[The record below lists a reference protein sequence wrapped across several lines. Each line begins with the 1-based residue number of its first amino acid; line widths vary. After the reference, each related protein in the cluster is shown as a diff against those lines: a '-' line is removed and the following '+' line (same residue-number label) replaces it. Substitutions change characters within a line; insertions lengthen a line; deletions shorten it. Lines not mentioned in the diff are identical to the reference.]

1 MFGDGA
7 AKTWTILANYYDK
20 SQIRNYLAFG
30 IADMFKS
37 QGMCTST
44 HFVNLVVNNDFYGIY
59 LICEQIE
66 VADTRVEIDDSYD
79 DVDTGYLIELDE
91 RAPNE
96 GVLNRDFF
104 VLNDK
109 YYAIKSPDTEDDKF
123 TIEHVNFIKSYMAD
137 VMDLFG
143 EDLNWSL
150 LCDLI
155 DVKSF
160 AENYIIE
167 ELFHNSDVG
176 FSSFY
181 MYKEKNG
188 KLYAGPVWDFD
199 MSAGLYF
206 DTISDNFFDPE
217 KHYACNAN
225 KWYAGLMKYDEFKII
240 VAEILDEKAEDIE
253 EKINTM
259 TNFILSMKE
268 SFFKRIYIV
277 GRKFNRLGE

>member
-1 MFGDGA
+1 MKQLKVVLIGA
-7 AKTWTILANYYDK
+7 GGRGVAYAENIKLHPEKFD
-20 SQIRNYLAFG
+20 LVG
-30 IADMFKS
+30 IAEPIKK
-37 QGMCTST
+37 
-44 HFVNLVVNNDFYGIY
+44 
-59 LICEQIE
+59 
-66 VADTRVEIDDSYD
+66 RRDD
-79 DVDTGYLIELDE
+79 
-91 RAPNE
+91 
-96 GVLNRDFF
+96 
-104 VLNDK
+104 
-109 YYAIKSPDTEDDKF
+109 IKSKFNLSEDDKF

-217 KHYACNAN
+217 DY
-225 KWYAGLMKYDEFKII
+225 
-240 VAEILDEKAEDIE
+240 
-253 EKINTM
+253 
-259 TNFILSMKE
+259 
-268 SFFKRIYIV
+268 
-277 GRKFNRLGE
+277 